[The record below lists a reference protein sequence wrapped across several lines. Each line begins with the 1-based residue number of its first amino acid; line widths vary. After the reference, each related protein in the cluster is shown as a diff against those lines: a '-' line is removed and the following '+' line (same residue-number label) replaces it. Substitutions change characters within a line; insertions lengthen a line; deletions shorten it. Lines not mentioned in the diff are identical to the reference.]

1 MLIQRVPISH
11 INPAP
16 YNPRKDLQPGDAEYE
31 KLHRSLDE
39 FGMVEPLVW
48 NQRTRNLVRGHQRLK
63 VLVAA
68 GETEVDVSVVDLPP
82 EKEKALNLALNRIE
96 GVWDEAKLAALL
108 DELTKIPDFDIELT
122 GFDLPEVEEL
132 LAPLGNEGLTDPDAV
147 PEPPD
152 EAVTQPGDLWI
163 LGNHRLLCGDAGSAE
178 DVDRL
183 LDGACIHLV
192 NTDPPY
198 NVRVEPRSNTAIAA
212 GVTSF
217 SRRADLQCERSTTE
231 RGAKDRERLR
241 KKQRQMHHQKFD
253 VKRGVSDPRKA
264 RKKLRPKDRPLE
276 GDWLS
281 DEEYALLLRAWFGQI
296 ARVLV
301 PGRCFYAWGGYANIG
316 NYPPALKEAGLYF
329 SQAIIWVKEHPVL
342 TRKDYMGNH
351 EWCFY
356 GWREGAGH
364 EFFGP
369 NNATDVW
376 SVKKVNPASMIHL
389 TQKPIELAVRAIQ
402 YSSRPGENVLDLF
415 GGSGSTLIA
424 CEQTGRRCFT
434 MELDALY
441 CDVIVQRYEQFTGKK
456 AERIPDPRSASGNE
470 GITGST
476 AKKKTAPVGAGAR
489 KGAPP
494 ARKRARGNPG
504 AASRSHTGPQRG
516 A

>member
-48 NQRTRNLVRGHQRLK
+48 NQRTRNLVGGHQRLK

-82 EKEKALNLALNRIE
+82 EKEKALNVALNRIQ
-96 GVWDEAKLAALL
+96 GAWDEAKLAALL

-163 LGNHRLLCGDAGSAE
+163 LGNHRLLCGDAGKAE
-178 DVDRL
+178 DVNRL
-183 LDGACIHLV
+183 LGGAGIHLV

-198 NVRVEPRSNTAIAA
+198 NVSVEPRSNTAIAA

-217 SRRADLQCERSTTE
+217 TRRADLQCQRSKSE
-231 RGAKDRERLR
+231 RGKEDRRRLAK
-241 KKQRQMHHQKFD
+241 KMHHQQFD
-253 VKRGVSDPRKA
+253 VARGAAHPDKA
-264 RKKLRPKDRPLE
+264 LKKMRPKDRPLE

-281 DEEYALLLRAWFGQI
+281 DEDFAKLLLVWFGQM
-296 ARVLV
+296 ARVLK
-301 PGRCFYAWGGYANIG
+301 PGRSFYIWGGYANLG
-316 NYPPALKEAGLYF
+316 NYPLALAASDLYF
-329 SQAIIWVKEHPVL
+329 AQAIVWDKEWPVL
-342 TRKDYMGNH
+342 TRKDFMGGF
-351 EWCFY
+351 ELAFY
-356 GWREGAGH
+356 GWRKGAGH
-364 EFFGP
+364 HFFGP
-369 NNATDVW
+369 DNAIDLW
-376 SVKKVNPASMIHL
+376 HVKKVAPPSMIHL
-389 TQKPIELAVRAIQ
+389 TEKPVELAVRAMQ
-402 YSSRPGENVLDLF
+402 YSSKPGQNVLDLF
-415 GGSGSTLIA
+415 AGSGSTLIGA
-424 CEQTGRRCFT
+424 EQTGRRAFL
-434 MELDALY
+434 MEIDALY

-470 GITGST
+470 SITVST

-504 AASRSHTGPQRG
+504 ATSCGHTGPQRK